1 MSDSLAAANDL
12 TRKRSRS
19 SSPSLDSA
27 AKKANQAAAAPDSL
41 ELDDGD
47 DGAAAAA
54 AAAADPSSNG
64 DSATDPKPSEEAAAA
79 AAGGVAPM
87 NVDSSGIP
95 AKPVGAE
102 VTSSSHEAQAQS
114 QAAQTITM
122 RTLIVTQDASVII
135 GKQGKNINEIR
146 DKSGSKLNITESVAG
161 NPERIMSVSGPLDA
175 VSKAFGLI
183 VRRINDE
190 PFDVPSVPG
199 SRAVTIRFIVPNS
212 RMGSVIGK
220 AGAKIKEIQEASGA
234 RLQASEAMLPG
245 STERVLSVSGVADA
259 IHIAVYYIG
268 TVLLEHPTATGNT
281 SYRPGVA
288 EYGAGGGVGA
298 AASRP
303 PMDRS
308 GPPRTGGGGGGGM
321 GPAVGPGAQ
330 SQAIFIPNEL
340 VGSIIGKGGAKINEV
355 RQMSQ
360 CQIKINEPGE
370 AAPGGGPNER
380 LVTITGQPTGIQTAI
395 QMLYKRLEEEKNKQL
410 GR

>member
-1 MSDSLAAANDL
+1 MADSLTAANDL

-19 SSPSLDSA
+19 SSPTADSA
-27 AKKANQAAAAPDSL
+27 AKKANQAAAGPANL
-41 ELDDGD
+41 EVDDEDDGS
-47 DGAAAAA
+47 AAAAA
-54 AAAADPSSNG
+54 AAGPPTNGGGNDADAKPESTTAA
-64 DSATDPKPSEEAAAA
+64 
-79 AAGGVAPM
+79 APM

-102 VTSSSHEAQAQS
+102 VSSEDAQAQS
-114 QAAQTITM
+114 HASQNITM

-146 DKSGSKLNITESVAG
+146 DRSGSKLNITESVAG

-268 TVLLEHPTATGNT
+268 TVLLEHPTNTANT
-281 SYRPGVA
+281 SYRPGA
-288 EYGAGGGVGA
+288 PEYG
-298 AASRP
+298 SRP
-303 PMDRS
+303 PADRS
-308 GPPRTGGGGGGGM
+308 GPPRSGGGM

-355 RQMSQ
+355 RQVSA

-370 AAPGGGPNER
+370 PAPGGGPNER

-395 QMLYKRLEEEKNKQL
+395 QMLYKRLEEEKNKHS
-410 GR
+410 